1 MLRLPS
7 FWGWEFT
14 SSSIIEKWQSRKTK
28 SIKKLFLANANQ
40 AMPQNIPT
48 KEFLGKSTEAK
59 ADELS
64 VHLNIKPLSV
74 NEAWQGQRFKTKS
87 YLAFEKLVLLSLR
100 PMPIPQPPFSVSFEF
115 GMSNSLSD
123 YDNPV
128 KPLQD
133 VLQKKYGFNDKDI
146 FEAHIRKVKV
156 KKGRNISNSA

>member
-1 MLRLPS
+1 M
-7 FWGWEFT
+7 
-14 SSSIIEKWQSRKTK
+14 
-28 SIKKLFLANANQ
+28 ANANQ

-48 KEFLGKSTEAK
+48 KEFPGKNTEVK

-74 NEAWQGQRFKTKS
+74 NEAWQGQRFKTQK
-87 YLAFEKLVLLSLR
+87 YLDFEKLVLLSLK
-100 PMPIPQPPFSVSFEF
+100 PMAVPDPPYSVSFEF

-123 YDNPV
+123 YDNAV

-156 KKGRNISNSA
+156 AKGQEYFKFSMKSIFV

>member
-1 MLRLPS
+1 MVFPLH
-7 FWGWEFT
+7 
-14 SSSIIEKWQSRKTK
+14 
-28 SIKKLFLANANQ
+28 
-40 AMPQNIPT
+40 
-48 KEFLGKSTEAK
+48 LGM
-59 ADELS
+59 
-64 VHLNIKPLSV
+64 VIHLKIKPLSV

-87 YLAFEKLVLLSLR
+87 YSAFEKLVLLSLR

-156 KKGRNISNSA
+156 KNGDEYFKFSMKTM